1 MAATHDLVR
10 DLTDARQELLRAVD
24 AIDPSSHT
32 TPGLIGDWSVRD
44 LLAHV
49 GYWAGHAVE
58 AIHAAED
65 GRPGE
70 YGLDTPETDEVN
82 ATVLR
87 VARHTPLEAVRQREA
102 ASFEA
107 LTTWLGR
114 MEPTLLHVELGD
126 GSTVE
131 ETVRGD
137 GVDHYREH
145 AVDLRSVLE
154 VRRDA

>member
-1 MAATHDLVR
+1 MTTPHDLVGE
-10 DLTDARQELLRAVD
+10 LTDARAEVMRAVD
-24 AIDPSSHT
+24 AVDPASQA

-44 LLAHV
+44 LLAHL

-70 YGLDTPETDEVN
+70 HGLDEPPTDEVN
-82 ATVLR
+82 DTVVR
-87 VARHTPLEAVRQREA
+87 IARQTPLDAVRKREA

-107 LTTWLGR
+107 LVTWLGR
-114 MEPTLLHVELGD
+114 MEPTLLDVQLGD

-131 ETVRGD
+131 EAVRGE

-145 AVDLRSVLE
+145 AAELRSVLE
-154 VRRDA
+154 ARRDA

>member
-1 MAATHDLVR
+1 MTTPSGLVR
-10 DLTDARQELLRAVD
+10 ELTDARADLMRAVGGV
-24 AIDPSSHT
+24 DPSSHA

-70 YGLDTPETDEVN
+70 HGLDEPPTDEVN

-87 VARHTPLEAVRQREA
+87 VARETPIDVVRKREA

-107 LTTWLGR
+107 LVTWLGR
-114 MEPTLLHVELGD
+114 MEPTLLDVELGD
-126 GSTVE
+126 GATVE
-131 ETVRGD
+131 EAIRGD

-145 AVDLRSVLE
+145 AADLRSVLG

>member
-1 MAATHDLVR
+1 MTANHDLV
-10 DLTDARQELLRAVD
+10 QELTAARGDLLGAVD
-24 AIDPSSHT
+24 AVEPSSHT

-58 AIHAAED
+58 AVHAAED

-70 YGLDTPETDEVN
+70 YGLDEPPTDDVN

-87 VARHTPLEAVRQREA
+87 VARQTPLEAVRKREA
-102 ASFEA
+102 ASFDA
-107 LTTWLGR
+107 LVTWLGR
-114 MEPTLLHVELGD
+114 MDPTLLEVELGD

-137 GVDHYREH
+137 GVDHYRQH
-145 AVDLRSVLE
+145 AADLRALLE
-154 VRRDA
+154 GRGDA

>member
-1 MAATHDLVR
+1 MPTPQDLVR
-10 DLTDARQELLRAVD
+10 ELTEARSELLRAVE
-24 AIDPSSHT
+24 AVEPRSHT
-32 TPGLIGDWSVRD
+32 TSGLIGEWSVRD
-44 LLAHV
+44 VLAHV

-70 YGLDTPETDEVN
+70 HGLDDPPTEEVN

-87 VARHTPLEAVRQREA
+87 IARETPLEAVRRREA

-107 LTTWLGR
+107 LLTWLGR
-114 MEPTLLHVELGD
+114 MEPTLLDVELGD

-131 ETVRGD
+131 EAVRGD

-145 AVDLRSVLE
+145 AAELRSIIE
-154 VRRDA
+154 GRRDA

>member
-1 MAATHDLVR
+1 MTTPHDLVR
-10 DLTDARQELLRAVD
+10 ELTDARAEVMRAVD
-24 AIDPSSHT
+24 AVDPSSHA

-44 LLAHV
+44 LLAHL

-70 YGLDTPETDEVN
+70 HGLDDPPTDEIN
-82 ATVLR
+82 DTVVR
-87 VARHTPLEAVRQREA
+87 VARQTPLDAVRKREA

-107 LTTWLGR
+107 LVTWLGR
-114 MEPTLLHVELGD
+114 MEPTLLDVELGD

-131 ETVRGD
+131 EAVRGD

-145 AVDLRSVLE
+145 ADELRSVLQA
-154 VRRDA
+154 RRDA